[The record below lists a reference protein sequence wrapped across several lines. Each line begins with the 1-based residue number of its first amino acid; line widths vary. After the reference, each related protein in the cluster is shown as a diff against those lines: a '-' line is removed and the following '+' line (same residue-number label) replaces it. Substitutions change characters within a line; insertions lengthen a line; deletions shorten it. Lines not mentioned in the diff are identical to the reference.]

1 MEGKSMMKTNK
12 IEFTNNEGITLK
24 ARLELPADRKPS
36 SFALFAHCFT
46 CNKNLSAIRNISR
59 ALTSAGFGLLRFDFT
74 GLGESE
80 GDFADTNFSSNI
92 QDLQSAADYLEKNYA
107 APSLLIGH
115 SLGGAAVL
123 YAAAEMDSVKAVATI
138 GAPADPKHV
147 THLITHGLDEITTK
161 GYAEVSIG
169 GRPFTIKKQFIDDLQ
184 AVDMSTVLKKL
195 RKAVLIAH
203 SPQDNI
209 VGIGNAGEIFKAAR
223 HPKSFVSLDGADH
236 LLSKAEDS
244 NYIGGVIANW
254 AKRYINFRENEKP
267 DTHLQVVASLGSE
280 EKFTTQI
287 KAGKHYLT
295 GDEPESYGGND
306 FGPSPYD
313 FVSAGLASCTAM
325 TIRMYADHKNWN
337 VQEINV
343 HIEHGKVHAEEC
355 DDCENTAFGKID
367 RFTRVIELRG
377 ELDDKQQQS
386 LLEIASKCPVH
397 KTLLSDIDIK
407 TELKS

>member
-1 MEGKSMMKTNK
+1 MKNQKVTFENK
-12 IEFTNNEGITLK
+12 DGHKLT
-24 ARLELPADRKPS
+24 ARIELPADRKPLN
-36 SFALFAHCFT
+36 FALFAHCFT
-46 CNKNLSAIRNISR
+46 CTKNLSAVRNISR
-59 ALTSAGFGLLRFDFT
+59 ALTGEGFGLMRFDFT

-92 QDLQSAADYLEKNYA
+92 QDLHAAAAYLEEKHA

-123 YAAAEMDSVKAVATI
+123 YAAAEMDSVSAVATI

-147 THLITHGLDEITTK
+147 TRLMTHGLDEINTK

-169 GRPFTIKKQFIDDLQ
+169 GRPFTIKKQFIEDLK
-184 AVDMSTVLKKL
+184 AVDMPGVLKNL

-209 VGIGNAGEIFKAAR
+209 VGIDNAAGIFKAAK

-236 LLSKAEDS
+236 LLSNAEDS

-254 AKRYINFRENEKP
+254 AKRYINFREDEKP

-306 FGPSPYD
+306 FGPTPYD
-313 FVSAGLASCTAM
+313 FVSAGLATCTAM
-325 TIRMYADHKNWN
+325 TIRLYADRKNWK
-337 VQEINV
+337 VDEVNV
-343 HIEHGKVHAEEC
+343 HIEHGKVHAEDCGEC
-355 DDCENTAFGKID
+355 EHSASAKID
-367 RFTRVIELRG
+367 RFTRVIELKG
-377 ELDDKQQQS
+377 ELNEKQQQR
-386 LLEIASKCPVH
+386 LLEIANKCPVH
-397 KTLLSDIDIK
+397 KTLLSDIHIETK
-407 TELKS
+407 LK

>member
-1 MEGKSMMKTNK
+1 MKNQKVTFENK
-12 IEFTNNEGITLK
+12 DGHKLT
-24 ARLELPADRKPS
+24 ARIELPADRKPLN
-36 SFALFAHCFT
+36 FALFAHCFT
-46 CNKNLSAIRNISR
+46 CTKNLSAVRNISR
-59 ALTSAGFGLLRFDFT
+59 ALSGEGFGLMRFDFT

-92 QDLQSAADYLEKNYA
+92 QDLQAAAAYLEEKHA

-123 YAAAEMDSVKAVATI
+123 YAAAEMDSVSAVATI

-147 THLITHGLDEITTK
+147 TRLMTHGLDEIKTK

-169 GRPFTIKKQFIDDLQ
+169 GRPFTIKKQFIEDLK
-184 AVDMSTVLKKL
+184 AVDMPGVLKNL

-209 VGIGNAGEIFKAAR
+209 VGIDNAAGIFKAAK

-236 LLSKAEDS
+236 LLSNAEDS

-254 AKRYINFRENEKP
+254 AKRYINFREDEKP

-306 FGPSPYD
+306 FGPTPYD

-325 TIRMYADHKNWN
+325 TIRMYADRKKWK
-337 VQEINV
+337 VEEVNV
-343 HIEHGKVHAEEC
+343 HIEHGKVHAEDCGE
-355 DDCENTAFGKID
+355 CENSASAKID
-367 RFTRVIELRG
+367 RFTRVIELKG
-377 ELDDKQQQS
+377 ELDEKQQQR
-386 LLEIASKCPVH
+386 LLEIANKCPVH
-397 KTLLSDIDIK
+397 KTLLSDINIE
-407 TELKS
+407 TRLKR

>member
-1 MEGKSMMKTNK
+1 MRSPKLGFKSYEG
-12 IEFTNNEGITLK
+12 ETLK
-24 ARLELPADRKPS
+24 ARLDLPADRKPG

-46 CNKNLSAIRNISR
+46 CNKNLSAVRNISR
-59 ALTSAGFGLLRFDFT
+59 ALTSAGFGVLRFDFT
-74 GLGESE
+74 GLGESD

-92 QDLQSAADYLEKNYA
+92 QDLQAATAYLEKNYA

-123 YAAAEMDSVKAVATI
+123 YAAAKMDSVKAIATI
-138 GAPADPKHV
+138 GAPSDPKHV
-147 THLITHGLDEITTK
+147 THLITHDLDEIDTK

-169 GRPFTIKKQFIDDLQ
+169 GRPFTIKKQFIDDLK
-184 AVDMSTVLKKL
+184 AVDMSLVLKNL

-209 VGIGNAGEIFKAAR
+209 VGIDNAGEIFKAAR

-267 DTHLQVVASLGSE
+267 DTHLQVVASLSSE

-287 KAGKHYLT
+287 KAGNHYLT
-295 GDEPESYGGND
+295 GDEPESYGGNN
-306 FGPSPYD
+306 FGPTPYD
-313 FVSAGLASCTAM
+313 FVSAGLATCTAM
-325 TIRMYADHKNWN
+325 TIRMYADRKNWK
-337 VQEINV
+337 VEEVNV
-343 HIEHGKVHAEEC
+343 HIEHDKVHAEDCGE
-355 DDCENTAFGKID
+355 CENSVTSKID
-367 RFTRVIELRG
+367 RFTRVIELKG
-377 ELDDKQQQS
+377 ELDEKQRQR
-386 LLEIASKCPVH
+386 LLEIANKCPVH

>member
-1 MEGKSMMKTNK
+1 MKNQKVTFENK
-12 IEFTNNEGITLK
+12 NGHKLT
-24 ARLELPADRKPS
+24 ARIDLPADRKPLN
-36 SFALFAHCFT
+36 FALFAHCFT
-46 CNKNLSAIRNISR
+46 CTKNLSAVRNISR
-59 ALTSAGFGLLRFDFT
+59 ALTGEGFGLMRFDFT

-92 QDLQSAADYLEKNYA
+92 QDLQAAAAYLEEKHS
-107 APSLLIGH
+107 APLLLIGH

-123 YAAAEMDSVKAVATI
+123 YAAAGMDSVSAVATI

-147 THLITHGLDEITTK
+147 TNLMTHGLDEINTK

-169 GRPFTIKKQFIDDLQ
+169 GRPFTIKKQFIEDLK
-184 AVDMSTVLKKL
+184 AVDMPGVLKNL

-209 VGIGNAGEIFKAAR
+209 VGIDNAAGIFKAAK

-236 LLSKAEDS
+236 LLSNAEDS
-244 NYIGGVIANW
+244 KYIGSVIANW
-254 AKRYINFRENEKP
+254 AKRYINFREDEKP
-267 DTHLQVVASLGSE
+267 DTHLQVVASLSSE

-306 FGPSPYD
+306 FGPTPYD

-325 TIRMYADHKNWN
+325 TIRMYADRKKWK
-337 VQEINV
+337 VEEVNV
-343 HIEHGKVHAEEC
+343 HIEHGKVHAEDCGE
-355 DDCENTAFGKID
+355 CENSSSSKID
-367 RFTRVIELRG
+367 RFTRVIELKG
-377 ELDDKQQQS
+377 ELDEKQQQR
-386 LLEIASKCPVH
+386 LLEIANKCPVH
-397 KTLLSDIDIK
+397 KTLLSDIDIE
-407 TELKS
+407 TRLKG